1 MATNETENAPTA
13 ASERLPKFSESSMEE
28 FRRIQKRFPDPRMWL
43 LPTVKVAQRQF
54 GYLSMPVMKAVARLL
69 DVPLAHV
76 RDVATF
82 YTLLYTEPV
91 GRHVVQVC
99 QTISCSLRGADAIVD
114 HMKKRFDIEVNET
127 TSDGKFTLQKV
138 ECLGAC
144 GTAPVVQI
152 DDDYHENLTIEEF
165 DRILDQL
172 S

>member
-1 MATNETENAPTA
+1 
-13 ASERLPKFSESSMEE
+13 
-28 FRRIQKRFPDPRMWL
+28 
-43 LPTVKVAQRQF
+43 
-54 GYLSMPVMKAVARLL
+54 
-69 DVPLAHV
+69 
-76 RDVATF
+76 
-82 YTLLYTEPV
+82 
-91 GRHVVQVC
+91 VC